1 MIKKIILLLIL
12 ISCLNGCT
20 RDDIC
25 SEATATTPLLII
37 TFKDITNPLVAKSVE
52 NLTIDTDYTNSV
64 RVIDGIQTDSIG
76 LPLRPGANSAR
87 FRFILN
93 AGETNEITDVYE
105 FNYEREDIYVNR
117 ACGFKTIYNSLT
129 ATEDDEGLI
138 DWIINLNILKTT
150 VENEIEAHIT
160 ILH

>member
-1 MIKKIILLLIL
+1 MIKKIIPLLIL

-25 SEATATTPLLII
+25 SDATATTPLLII
-37 TFKDITNPLVAKSVE
+37 TFKDITNPLVSKSVE
-52 NLTIDTDYTNSV
+52 NLTIDTDYTNSIRIV
-64 RVIDGIQTDSIG
+64 ESIETDSIG
-76 LPLRPGANSAR
+76 IPLRPGSNSAR

-93 AGETNEITDVYE
+93 AGETTELTDVYE
-105 FNYEREDIYVNR
+105 FNYETSNIYVNR
-117 ACGFKTIYNSLT
+117 ACGFKTNYNSLT
-129 ATEDDEGLI
+129 AIEDDEGLI

-150 VENEIEAHIT
+150 VEDEIEAHIT